1 MNEQN
6 AVLSVIV
13 PVYNVEIYLNQ
24 CIDSLINQTFKN
36 FEIILVDDG
45 STDNS
50 GSICDEFAEK
60 YDNVFAFHKQNGGLS
75 SARNYGIEKARGEYL
90 AFIDSDDFVES
101 NMFEHLVGNALKY
114 NADISMCNFFAF
126 FNDSKRIRREIPEK
140 ETTVYRGN
148 DVLLRLYHE
157 FSACNKIYKRNLFD
171 DIKYPE
177 GKLYEDAR
185 TTYRLAA
192 KCDCAVLSPLC
203 LYNYRQRSSSIMGT
217 FSTINFLDRIKV
229 WDEIFEFIEPCF
241 PNEELKKI
249 KIRKNKLIIELL
261 MSILSKKQLKSNRQ
275 VISGMLC
282 NLEKPLFS
290 NPAYNLKEK
299 LSTLFFV
306 LYNALFIHK
315 KEN

>member
-6 AVLSVIV
+6 VVLSVIV
-13 PVYNVEIYLNQ
+13 PVYNVEIYLKQ
-24 CIDSLINQTFKN
+24 CIDSLINQTFKG

-126 FNDSKRIRREIPEK
+126 FNDSKRISREIPEK

-157 FSACNKIYKRNLFD
+157 FSAWNKIYRRNLFD
-171 DIKYPE
+171 NIKYPE

-185 TTYRLAA
+185 TTYHLAA

-229 WDEIFEFIEPCF
+229 WDEIFEFVEPCF

-261 MSILSKKQLKSNRQ
+261 MSILSKKQLKPNKKI
-275 VISGMLC
+275 ISKLV
-282 NLEKPLFS
+282 NDLDKSLIFKTDF
-290 NPAYNLKEK
+290 NIKEK
-299 LSTLFFV
+299 LSALFFIF
-306 LYNALFIHK
+306 YNALFIPK